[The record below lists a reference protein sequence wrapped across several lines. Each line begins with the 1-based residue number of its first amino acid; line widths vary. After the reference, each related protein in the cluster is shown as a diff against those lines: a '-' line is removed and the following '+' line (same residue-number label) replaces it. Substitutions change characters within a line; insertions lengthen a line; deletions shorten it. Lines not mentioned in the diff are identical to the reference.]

1 MGFATLHRLW
11 QLLLKGH
18 DEVANAAMPMEACE
32 MALLRVLHAA
42 TLPDPGELARL
53 LKEGGPAPQTA
64 VPGPSPSD
72 EPGLPLAQ
80 ALPDPASR
88 APDNFRALIEML
100 WEKGKPHLAQQLH
113 DYVGLIRYAPP
124 ELVIKPV
131 QPLPVEFNRDTAS
144 TLKTLTGMGWTVTIS
159 DGPAEPSLLEQEQ
172 AAEAQARQAILE
184 TPVIKAAM
192 EAFPDA
198 ELLPIDEKDQWSA
211 NA

>member
-1 MGFATLHRLW
+1 
-11 QLLLKGH
+11 
-18 DEVANAAMPMEACE
+18 

-53 LKEGGPAPQTA
+53 LKEGGIPTQTPAAAPPPA
-64 VPGPSPSD
+64 D

-80 ALPDPASR
+80 APK
-88 APDNFRALIEML
+88 APGGQVPENFRALIELL
-100 WEKGKPHLAQQLH
+100 WEKGKPHLAQQMH

-131 QPLPVEFNRDTAS
+131 QPLPAEFNRDTAAV
-144 TLKTLTGMGWTVTIS
+144 LKSLTGMNWQVVTG

-172 AAEAQARQAILE
+172 AAEAEARQAILD
-184 TPVIKAAM
+184 TPVVKAAM
-192 EAFPDA
+192 AAFPDA

-211 NA
+211 TA